1 VCSDECLF
9 IKNNNRMQK
18 LRKIVAGIGSVAML
32 LGVVPQVL
40 AGSVFSDV
48 ADTNEFAP
56 FIHDLQSQGIVS
68 GVGTTGMYMPLRN
81 VSRGEMMKMVVNAM
95 KKSVAGRTALEAA
108 VNVPMLAGAPHFD
121 DVQNGSSF
129 YEQVELGYALG
140 IVNGRRA
147 PSEGQQGTF
156 GVNEPVL
163 RQEAMKMIVGAYRK
177 VAGETFMRDL
187 TGGPSFDDV
196 SATSEFYDFIQTA
209 YNLGMVNGYGNSKF
223 GPMDPMRRDQMAK
236 VISNAMKVFTT
247 GKPLS
252 VGVPASVQVD
262 SSDPRIKNDGSSTST
277 ITCTIVDRNGN
288 RVGDWTTPL
297 MFTTDAGTLRIVGG
311 SEAASAS
318 KSVSADRG
326 RGQITLIASTTAA
339 TATVTCKSG
348 TLQGT
353 TQVVFSAD
361 APGVRNGFGSAQ
373 IAGVGELQVR
383 ATDDH
388 IVAARESVPFGASD
402 AASVDFQ
409 PVNGFAT
416 IESFVYDDSGDPTC
430 GDRLIYS
437 IQSGNG
443 SLDAS
448 VPSVATTA
456 AVRSLILDSSDCTNG
471 RYVGY
476 LNLRT
481 TQTAGDVVIKV
492 TDTSTSPSLMT
503 TVTIRV
509 DVVRLEATVYDNN
522 ILTRN
527 SEQVSAVEATAS
539 NVAPVIIKTLDEN
552 NEPFETDD
560 TSSAGGNSSGA
571 DDIECR
577 IVSGATA
584 GATLEGTGI
593 PATHGTSV
601 YASRV
606 AGSAG
611 MYVLNVIAGT
621 AAGTLNVEC
630 RDVDAITQP
639 AVQFSVTV
647 RNPEVEMFVSS
658 REAREGTLS
667 TIMARVRDGSK
678 PVTGEQIRLQIGG
691 GDGSVDS
698 IDGGS
703 YTRADASNNSVNM
716 DHICYDVA
724 PIGTSSSNNLF
735 LGYGDVTIRE
745 FDDPCGTGE
754 TDSGWYTAKL
764 FMPESTERDQTI
776 ALTATDLSR
785 VEQPRDEANV
795 IVTSANIGDA
805 QTMEVMP
812 ISDEVGVN
820 QDIGTVIFV
829 QDDSGYGLHCSA
841 LGTPFGNANGEGSTS
856 GCLTAS
862 RNGYAE
868 TDIGDTISINRSLPA
883 TTGADAGT
891 SGALSVSPI
900 NSENVN
906 IYSRG
911 TGTVT
916 GETTNHWI
924 VHNLGGGAYFMAV
937 RAKDRADRGEWDL
950 DLNDA
955 SGDQLDS
962 QLVQLNIVPNSVDAE
977 FNLETTMPDWNNTLV
992 VFVSD
997 QNDDPVTT
1005 LAHCNTTPVSS
1016 NFGDF
1021 ALTNA
1026 GAEIAAVQA
1035 YDTGAG
1041 SLFCPESDTS
1051 LLSVGD
1057 VTGVVGTGLYV
1068 FNFDTLPNV
1077 AVGTVTA
1084 NISLNQATNPDTSA
1098 SYRIVDPTV
1107 TFDAWPTH
1115 MGTSNI
1121 VPLTVI
1127 VRDDNGDPMTFL
1139 SGTPVQVEITNGSGQ
1154 LAATNAATVTGSLLR
1169 VNLTNT
1175 TDGVFAG
1182 AFKASSVRGNVDL
1195 VARINAI
1202 SNRAEDSLTLSVH

>member
-1 VCSDECLF
+1 
-9 IKNNNRMQK
+9 MQK

-236 VISNAMKVFTT
+236 VISNAMRVFTT

-326 RGQITLIASTTAA
+326 RGQITLIASTIAA

-388 IVAARESVPFGASD
+388 IVASAEDVPSGAESAGTINATPI
-402 AASVDFQ
+402 
-409 PVNGFAT
+409 NGFAT

-443 SLDAS
+443 NLQLAVPTVPAS
-448 VPSVATTA
+448 T
-456 AVRSLILDSSDCTNG
+456 AVRSLILDGTSATCLNG
-471 RYVGY
+471 RYVAH
-476 LNLRT
+476 LNLLS
-481 TQTAGDVVIKV
+481 TQTAGDIVVKV

-509 DVVRLEATVYDNN
+509 DVVRLEANVYDTN

-527 SEQVSAVEATAS
+527 SVQVADDEATAS
-539 NVAPVIIKTLDEN
+539 NVAPVLIKTLDEN
-552 NEPFETDD
+552 NEPFLTVDRSSEGRDALAEDD
-560 TSSAGGNSSGA
+560 L
-571 DDIECR
+571 ECR

-584 GATLEGTGI
+584 GARLEGTIAGGSSTTLI
-593 PATHGTSV
+593 RSATVSAR
-601 YASRV
+601 YV
-606 AGSAG
+606 AGTAG
-611 MYVLNVIAGT
+611 LYVLNVVAGT
-621 AAGTLNVEC
+621 ASGTLNVEC

-639 AVQFSVTV
+639 AVQFSVNV

-698 IDGGS
+698 IAGTGYVRS
-703 YTRADASNNSVNM
+703 EASNNSVNM
-716 DHICYDVA
+716 DHICFDVA
-724 PIGTSSSNNLF
+724 PVGTSSPNNLF

-1107 TFDAWPTH
+1107 TVDAWPTH

-1139 SGTPVQVEITNGSGQ
+1139 TGTPVQVEITNGSGQ

-1175 TDGVFAG
+1175 TNGVFAG

>member
-1 VCSDECLF
+1 
-9 IKNNNRMQK
+9 
-18 LRKIVAGIGSVAML
+18 
-32 LGVVPQVL
+32 
-40 AGSVFSDV
+40 
-48 ADTNEFAP
+48 
-56 FIHDLQSQGIVS
+56 
-68 GVGTTGMYMPLRN
+68 
-81 VSRGEMMKMVVNAM
+81 
-95 KKSVAGRTALEAA
+95 
-108 VNVPMLAGAPHFD
+108 
-121 DVQNGSSF
+121 
-129 YEQVELGYALG
+129 
-140 IVNGRRA
+140 
-147 PSEGQQGTF
+147 
-156 GVNEPVL
+156 
-163 RQEAMKMIVGAYRK
+163 
-177 VAGETFMRDL
+177 
-187 TGGPSFDDV
+187 
-196 SATSEFYDFIQTA
+196 
-209 YNLGMVNGYGNSKF
+209 
-223 GPMDPMRRDQMAK
+223 
-236 VISNAMKVFTT
+236 
-247 GKPLS
+247 
-252 VGVPASVQVD
+252 
-262 SSDPRIKNDGSSTST
+262 
-277 ITCTIVDRNGN
+277 RNGN

-388 IVAARESVPFGASD
+388 IVASFESVPSGASQ
-402 AASVDFQ
+402 AGTINAT
-409 PVNGFAT
+409 PINGFAT

-443 SLDAS
+443 NLQLAVPTATAS
-448 VPSVATTA
+448 T
-456 AVRSLILDSSDCTNG
+456 AVRSLILDGTSATCLNG
-471 RYVGY
+471 RYVAH
-476 LNLRT
+476 LNLLNA
-481 TQTAGDVVIKV
+481 QTAGDVVVKV

-527 SEQVSAVEATAS
+527 TVQVGNDEATAS

-552 NEPFETDD
+552 NDPFLTSDLNATGRDD
-560 TSSAGGNSSGA
+560 ADE

-577 IVSGATA
+577 IVSGAAA
-584 GATLEGTGI
+584 GARLEGTNTAGN
-593 PATHGTSV
+593 PLR
-601 YASRV
+601 ASTVFARYIE
-606 AGSAG
+606 GSAG
-611 MYVLNVIAGT
+611 LYVLNVVAGT
-621 AAGTLNVEC
+621 ASGTLNVEC

-639 AVQFSVTV
+639 AVQFSVNV

-698 IDGGS
+698 IEGTGYDRS
-703 YTRADASNNSVNM
+703 EASNNSVNM
-716 DHICYDVA
+716 DHICFEIA
-724 PIGTSSSNNLF
+724 PVGTSSSNNLF
-735 LGYGDVTIRE
+735 SYSNVVIRE
-745 FDDPCGTGE
+745 YDDPCNTGGTPRE
-754 TDSGWYTAKL
+754 VDSGWYTAKL

-785 VEQPRDEANV
+785 VEQPRDDADV
-795 IVTSANIGDA
+795 IVTTANIGDA

-820 QDIGTVIFV
+820 QDVGTVIFV

-841 LGTPFGNANGEGSTS
+841 STTAVANGESSGAS
-856 GCLTAS
+856 GCDTAT
-862 RNGYAE
+862 RNGYVE
-868 TDIGDTISINRSLPA
+868 SDLGDTISINMTLPF
-883 TTGADAGT
+883 AGT
-891 SGALSVSPI
+891 AAALSVSPT

-906 IYSRG
+906 IYSGG
-911 TGTVT
+911 TGAIDTA
-916 GETTNHWI
+916 NHRI
-924 VHNLGGGAYFMAV
+924 IHNLGGGAYFMAV
-937 RAKDRADRGEWDL
+937 RAKDRADRGEWDF

-955 SGDQLDS
+955 SGDTLDS
-962 QLVQLNIVPNSVDAE
+962 QLAQLNIVPNSIDAE
-977 FNLETTMPDWNNTLV
+977 FNLETTMPDWNNTLIA
-992 VFVSD
+992 FVSD

-1005 LAHCNTTPVSS
+1005 LNHCDIGSSES
-1016 NFGDF
+1016 NFTDF
-1021 ALTNA
+1021 ALTR
-1026 GAEIAAVQA
+1026 
-1035 YDTGAG
+1035 AG
-1041 SLFCPESDTS
+1041 SEVEILEDQDASTISTPFGVCSSDDGTS
-1051 LLSVGD
+1051 LLNISGASA
-1057 VTGVVGTGLYV
+1057 GLVGTGLYL
-1068 FNFDTLPNV
+1068 FNADTVANV
-1077 AVGTVTA
+1077 SVGTVTV
-1084 NISLNQATNPDTSA
+1084 NMSLNQATNPDTSA
-1098 SYRIVDPTV
+1098 SYRVVDPTV
-1107 TFDAWPTH
+1107 AFDAWPTH

-1127 VRDDNGDPMTFL
+1127 VRDDNGDPITFAT
-1139 SGTPVQVEITNGSGQ
+1139 GTPVQVEITNGSGQ

-1169 VNLTNT
+1169 VDLTNT
-1175 TDGVFAG
+1175 TNGVFAG